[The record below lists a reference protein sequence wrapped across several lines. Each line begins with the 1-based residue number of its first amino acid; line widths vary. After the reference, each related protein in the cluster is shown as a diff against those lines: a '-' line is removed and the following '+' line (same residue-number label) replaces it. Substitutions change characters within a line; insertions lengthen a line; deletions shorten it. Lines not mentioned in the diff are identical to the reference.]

1 MIVQGDIARLPP
13 DSTKYV
19 VIVRSGTVDGGLP
32 RYLKTKFVVHWPD
45 TAVDGKNRQLLLREL
60 FDFVPI
66 PPLGQR
72 PLAL

>member
-1 MIVQGDIARLPP
+1 MIVQGDISRLPP

-19 VIVRSGTVDGGLP
+19 VIVRSRSVDSGLP

-45 TAVDGKNRQLLLREL
+45 AAVDGKNRQLLLREL